1 MTSTAAVSAPSTATP
16 VVVSAGRALTL
27 IGAALFAIAMYYVVG
42 LEQGATSL
50 LGSNSYVHEFM
61 HDARHLLGFACH

>member
-1 MTSTAAVSAPSTATP
+1 MTSNPSAGAITTP

-27 IGAALFAIAMYYVVG
+27 IGAALFALALYYVVG
-42 LEQGATSL
+42 IEQGATSIF
-50 LGSNSYVHEFM
+50 GSNAYVHEFM

>member
-1 MTSTAAVSAPSTATP
+1 MSDTTSTISTATP
-16 VVVSAGRALTL
+16 VVVSAGRALWL

-50 LGSNSYVHEFM
+50 FGGNAYVHEFM